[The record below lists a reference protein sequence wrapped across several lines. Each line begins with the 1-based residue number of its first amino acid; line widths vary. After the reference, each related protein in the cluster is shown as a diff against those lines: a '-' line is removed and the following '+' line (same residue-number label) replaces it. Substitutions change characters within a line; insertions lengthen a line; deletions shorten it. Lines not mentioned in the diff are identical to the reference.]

1 MNVICAYLGAL
12 AAGSGGGAGGL
23 PSPEV
28 APLAPGAQA
37 WPAPP
42 RGQGQQSP
50 PPGPGPHRPDQG
62 RPGGE
67 GHPLVG
73 AEQQAD
79 VVGGRVARGVHVHER
94 DGVQGLHQPLNRG
107 LHVREARLPQAP
119 RLAVGRDLPQ
129 QPPECRGQQLD
140 EPLAL
145 LTPPPAPLTLR
156 LSELNQVTQPGH
168 GDSIVQYSTWTR

>member
-1 MNVICAYLGAL
+1 MLFAL
-12 AAGSGGGAGGL
+12 TWGPGSRQWWWGGGPALSRSGSPGPWCPGLAG
-23 PSPEV
+23 P
-28 APLAPGAQA
+28 
-37 WPAPP
+37 PP

-156 LSELNQVTQPGH
+156 LSELNQVTRPGH
-168 GDSIVQYSTWTR
+168 GDSIVQYST